1 MIDLHLHLD
10 GSLTAKDILELAS
23 KQKIPLPA
31 DSEQALE
38 KLLMAPQS
46 GGSLNDYL
54 KRFELPL
61 LVLQTEAALH
71 DGIYR
76 LAGRLSGQGICY
88 AEIRFAPQLHLR
100 GGFNDGAGMRGGL

>member
-46 GGSLNDYL
+46 GGSLNDL
-54 KRFELPL
+54 NCPCLFCRRKRRFMTVYTGWPAGFQGRGYAMRKYGLPRSF
-61 LVLQTEAALH
+61 
-71 DGIYR
+71 IY
-76 LAGRLSGQGICY
+76 AG
-88 AEIRFAPQLHLR
+88 A
-100 GGFNDGAGMRGGL
+100 